1 MEQPALL
8 SIVRT
13 DATYRFRLDLPDG
26 PVAGGQEYSVDL
38 SVDARE
44 RLRRALQSA
53 SQSMQGLVS
62 TAQSLQASGSLDL
75 KRQTTKLGAVND
87 ALLSLGRYLF
97 DAILPIPLQ
106 EALRRLDTAL
116 LLSTNTPDI
125 PWEIMFDTSTKPG
138 RYLSQAT
145 SVGRITH
152 SSREREMF
160 QRPPLP
166 DRPTRKLGK
175 RDTQGL
181 SVLFLVNPT
190 GERPGAE
197 EEIAT
202 LCTSL
207 PEAVSRII
215 LYRQQANQL
224 EMRMRISA
232 EAPHVLHYAGPLP
245 LSIGIGGM
253 SEPVL
258 ALAGNSRLDV
268 GAVEQLFQ
276 TLPKR
281 PLVLLSY
288 HDDERHL
295 RAGSSSLSQQERD
308 EATERLAAN
317 LLAAGAGAVMAMRW
331 PVSTVRTREFV
342 ALFYQDV
349 SDGVTLGE
357 ALRRARVSMAQHY
370 IDDTAWMSFVLY
382 GDPTQRLIASSLS
395 MRERPL
401 EPHYDAFDDSH
412 IMAPILPS
420 ANTPDRRF
428 LRAVLELALGE
439 ARRMHKD
446 YLGTPHLFIAL
457 TKLDGGCTQDALRS
471 LGFSPKQVRDVIR
484 LALGSGK
491 ANIDTPI
498 LPTRRCKEILQTAER
513 NALTAGSLMVDERAI
528 AQAVLSEGDGVT
540 HELLTKLGI
549 NPAQLIELIMQ
560 SSAHALLE
568 LVPSAGTSPEVVPE
582 ELPGAL
588 GPDGPTKGN
597 NSVLE
602 RLGRDLTKQAS
613 NRQLTPLIGR
623 DKEIRLLMQ
632 TLMLK
637 DRNNPILIG
646 DSGVG
651 KTTIV
656 GGLAQRIVDGKV
668 PPELRGKRLI
678 ELSASSLVAGTKYR
692 GEFEERLLKVLEEA
706 EGNGDIILFIDE
718 MHLLI
723 GTGRAADGSI
733 DAAGILKP
741 ALAGGRLRCIGATT
755 PQEYRTIEKD
765 AAMERRL
772 RPIMIE
778 EASAEEALEILK
790 GMRTLYEQHHHA
802 KITDEAL
809 NAAVHLSVQYLP
821 NLRLPDKACSVL
833 DEACSQARIFWM
845 ENNETREPLDETS
858 ETDEDEENEIE
869 PVITAPMIA
878 EMISYRTGIPVR
890 APGREERDRLLS
902 LESRLKSRV
911 IGQDE
916 AISRVAQA
924 IQVARAGLKP
934 HNRPAGV
941 FMFLG
946 PTGVGKTELARAL
959 AAEVFGS
966 DEHLIRVDMS
976 EYMEKH
982 AVSRMIGAP
991 PGYVGYDQEG
1001 QLTGKL
1007 RRRPHCVVLLDELE
1021 KAHPEVFDLFLQ
1033 VFDAGRLTDAQG
1045 HTVDAQHAIWIMTS
1059 NVGTDM
1065 LGRSMPS
1072 GFRANI
1078 KETGEAMQR
1087 DRLMDRL
1094 RETFRPEFLNRIDDV
1109 VIFHPLDQLQARAIT
1124 GLQLNELAGRLLE
1137 QGLIL
1142 HADDSAVD
1150 LLCKEGFSQ
1159 TQGARPLRRAIEKLL
1174 TVPLSLRILLANI
1187 PQNGEV
1193 HVKAVDGKLLIDI
1206 REPEL
1211 PASPLPMVEE
1221 KMAVDAEISTM

>member
-8 SIVRT
+8 NIIRT
-13 DATYRFRLDLPDG
+13 DNSYRFRLDLPDS
-26 PVAGGQEYSVDL
+26 PAPAGQEYSTDL
-38 SVDARE
+38 NIETRE

-53 SQSMQGLVS
+53 SQSMQTL
-62 TAQSLQASGSLDL
+62 AAADI
-75 KRQTTKLGAVND
+75 KRHATKLSAVND
-87 ALLSLGRYLF
+87 ALLTLGRFLF
-97 DAILPIPLQ
+97 DVMLPAPLQ
-106 EALRRLDTAL
+106 EALRRLDAPLILT
-116 LLSTNTPDI
+116 TNTPDI
-125 PWEIMFDTSTKPG
+125 PWELMYDQGARAGHYFCQ
-138 RYLSQAT
+138 LT
-145 SVGRITH
+145 SVGRLIHPHRDRDSHT
-152 SSREREMF
+152 RNAFPE
-160 QRPPLP
+160 
-166 DRPTRKLGK
+166 RPTRKLG
-175 RDTQGL
+175 RREAQGL
-181 SVLFLVNPT
+181 AILFLVNPT
-190 GERPGAE
+190 GERPSAE
-197 EEIAT
+197 EEVAA
-202 LCTSL
+202 LCTNL
-207 PEAVSRII
+207 PESVSRVI

-232 EAPHVLHYAGPLP
+232 EAPHVVHYAGPVP
-245 LSIGIGGM
+245 LVNAAG
-253 SEPVL
+253 EPSL
-258 ALAGNSRLDV
+258 ALAGNSRLDSS
-268 GAVEQLFQ
+268 AAEQLLQ
-276 TLPKR
+276 SLPRR
-281 PLVLLSY
+281 PLVFISC
-288 HDDERHL
+288 HEHH
-295 RAGSSSLSQQERD
+295 RAPINGSTQQERD
-308 EATERLAAN
+308 ENMERLAAN
-317 LLAAGAGAVMAMRW
+317 LLNSGAGAVVAMRW
-331 PVSTVRTREFV
+331 PVNPQRAREF
-342 ALFYQDV
+342 ASFFYQDAA
-349 SDGVTLGE
+349 DGVTLGE
-357 ALRRARVSMAQHY
+357 AMRRSRVAMAQHY
-370 IDDTAWMSFVLY
+370 IDDPSWMAFTLY
-382 GDPTQRLIASSLS
+382 GDPLLRLVSSSLS
-395 MRERPL
+395 TKERPI
-401 EPHYDAFDDSH
+401 EPGLDSFDDSH
-412 IMAPILPS
+412 IMAPILQS
-420 ANTPDRRF
+420 SNTPDRRF
-428 LRAVLELALGE
+428 LRVVLEIALGE
-439 ARRMHKD
+439 ARNMHKD

-457 TKLDGGCTQDALRS
+457 TKLDGGCTQDALRC
-471 LGFSPKQVRDVIR
+471 LGFAPKQVRDVIR

-491 ANIDTPI
+491 ATSDTPI

-513 NALTAGSLMVDERAI
+513 NALSMGSPIVDERAI

-549 NPAQLIELIMQ
+549 NPSQLMDLITA
-560 SSAHALLE
+560 SNARALLE
-568 LVPSAGTSPEVVPE
+568 LVPSASANPEVVQE
-582 ELPGAL
+582 ELPGAIGIG
-588 GPDGPTKGN
+588 GPDGAAKGG
-597 NSVLE
+597 SVLE
-602 RLGRDLTKQAS
+602 RLGRDLTRQAS
-613 NRQLTPLIGR
+613 NKQLTPLIGR
-623 DKEIRLLMQ
+623 EKEIRLLMQ

-706 EGNGDIILFIDE
+706 ESSGNVILFIDE

-755 PQEYRTIEKD
+755 PQEYRAIEKD

-772 RPIMIE
+772 RPVIIE
-778 EASAEEALEILK
+778 EPTPEEALAILT
-790 GMRTLYEQHHHA
+790 GMRDLYEQHHHA
-802 KITDEAL
+802 TISDEAL
-809 NAAVHLSVQYLP
+809 QAAVQLSVQYLP

-833 DEACSQARIFWM
+833 DEACSQARVFSI
-845 ENNETREPLDETS
+845 EQDDQE
-858 ETDEDEENEIE
+858 EDDQEEVVTT
-869 PVITAPMIA
+869 PVITPAMIA
-878 EMISYRTGIPVR
+878 EVISYRTGIPVH

-902 LESRLKSRV
+902 LEKRLKARV

-916 AISRVAQA
+916 AISRVTQA

-934 HNRPAGV
+934 RNRPAGV

-966 DEHLIRVDMS
+966 EEHLIRVDMS

-1059 NVGTDM
+1059 NVGTEM

-1072 GFRANI
+1072 GFRANL
-1078 KETGEAMQR
+1078 KETGQEMQR
-1087 DRLMDRL
+1087 ERLMERL
-1094 RETFRPEFLNRIDDV
+1094 RQTFRPEFLNRIDDV
-1109 VIFHPLDQLQARAIT
+1109 VIFHPLDREQAKAIT
-1124 GLQLNELAGRLLE
+1124 RLQMNELAARLLD

-1142 HADDSAVD
+1142 QADDSAID
-1150 LLCKEGFSQ
+1150 LLCREGFSQ
-1159 TQGARPLRRAIEKLL
+1159 TQGARPLRRVIEKML
-1174 TVPLSLRILLANI
+1174 TVPLSLRILLADL
-1187 PQNGEV
+1187 PQSGEV
-1193 HVKAVDGKLLIDI
+1193 HVSAVNGKLDI
-1206 REPEL
+1206 SIHSPIALHKRDSGEL
-1211 PASPLPMVEE
+1211 EE
-1221 KMAVDAEISTM
+1221 TQDAEVSAT

>member
-8 SIVRT
+8 SIIRT
-13 DATYRFRLDLPDG
+13 DTNYRFRLDLPDG
-26 PVAGGQEYSVDL
+26 PVGQEYSTDL
-38 SVDARE
+38 NHENRD
-44 RLRRALQSA
+44 RLRR
-53 SQSMQGLVS
+53 
-62 TAQSLQASGSLDL
+62 TLQAIGMTGQLGDTR
-75 KRQTTKLGAVND
+75 RQLTKAGPT
-87 ALLSLGRYLF
+87 S
-97 DAILPIPLQ
+97 DAILTLGRFLFDSLLPAPLQ
-106 EALRRLDTAL
+106 ETVRRLDSAL
-116 LLSTNTPDI
+116 LISTNTPDI
-125 PWEIMFDTSTKPG
+125 PWELMFDNSSKTRRFLCQGLSIGRVLLQDREASAHTSNLDRVARSKATK
-138 RYLSQAT
+138 
-145 SVGRITH
+145 
-152 SSREREMF
+152 RE
-160 QRPPLP
+160 
-166 DRPTRKLGK
+166 
-175 RDTQGL
+175 TQGL

-197 EEIAT
+197 EEVAS

-207 PEAVSRII
+207 PESVTRII

-224 EMRMRISA
+224 EMRVRMSTD
-232 EAPHVLHYAGPLP
+232 APHVLHYAGPIP
-245 LSIGIGGM
+245 TPTSNN
-253 SEPVL
+253 EAAL
-258 ALAGNSRLDV
+258 ALAGNSHLDNI
-268 GAVEQLFQ
+268 AFEQLFQ
-276 TLPKR
+276 GLPKH
-281 PLVLLSY
+281 PLVFLSY
-288 HDDERHL
+288 HEDDRPARSTTNL
-295 RAGSSSLSQQERD
+295 LPSIQERD
-308 EATERLAAN
+308 EQMERLAGSI
-317 LLAAGAGAVMAMRW
+317 LTAGAGSVIIQRW
-331 PVSTVRTREFV
+331 PITPARAREFMT
-342 ALFYQDV
+342 LFYQDIA
-349 SDGVTLGE
+349 DGVALGE
-357 ALRRARVSMAQHY
+357 ALRRARLAMAQHY
-370 IDDTAWMSFVLY
+370 LDDTSCLSFVLY
-382 GDPTQRLIASSLS
+382 GDPTQRLIVSSLS
-395 MRERPL
+395 NKERQFEHIDP
-401 EPHYDAFDDSH
+401 FDDNQLMSPLLSSTN
-412 IMAPILPS
+412 A
-420 ANTPDRRF
+420 PDRRF
-428 LRAVLELALGE
+428 MKAVLEFALGE

-457 TKLDGGCTQDALRS
+457 TKLDGGCTQDALRN
-471 LGFSPKQVRDVIR
+471 LGFSSKQVRDVIR

-491 ANIDTPI
+491 ATSDTPI

-513 NALTAGSLMVDERAI
+513 NAVNAGSTSVDERAI

-549 NPAQLIELIMQ
+549 NPNQLTEMILT
-560 SSAHALLE
+560 SNAHALLE
-568 LVPSAGTSPEVVPE
+568 LVPSATTSPEAVPDDIS
-582 ELPGAL
+582 
-588 GPDGPTKGN
+588 GPINPDIVSKGN
-597 NSVLE
+597 NSALE
-602 RLGRDLTKQAS
+602 KLGRDLTKQAS
-613 NRQLTPLIGR
+613 NKQLTPLIGR
-623 DKEIRLLMQ
+623 EKEIRQLMQ

-656 GGLAQRIVDGKV
+656 AGLAQRIVEGKV
-668 PPELRGKRLI
+668 PPELRGKRVI

-706 EGNGDIILFIDE
+706 ETSGNVILFIDE

-755 PQEYRTIEKD
+755 PQEFRLIEKD

-778 EASAEEALEILK
+778 EPSQEDALVILQ
-790 GMRTLYEQHHHA
+790 GMRDLYEEHHHA
-802 KITDEAL
+802 KIMDEAL
-809 NAAVHLSVQYLP
+809 QAAVHLSVQYLP

-833 DEACSQARIFWM
+833 DEACSQARVFSI
-845 ENNETREPLDETS
+845 EDESQEQDDLDEIGAS
-858 ETDEDEENEIE
+858 
-869 PVITAPMIA
+869 PVITAGMIA
-878 EMISYRTGIPVR
+878 EVVSARTGIPVR

-902 LESRLKSRV
+902 LDARLKSRV
-911 IGQDE
+911 IGQNE
-916 AISRVAQA
+916 AITRVAQA
-924 IQVARAGLKP
+924 IQVSRAGLKP

-966 DEHLIRVDMS
+966 DDHLIRVDMS

-982 AVSRMIGAP
+982 SISRMIGAP

-1007 RRRPHCVVLLDELE
+1007 RRRPHSVVLLDELE

-1045 HTVDAQHAIWIMTS
+1045 HTIDAQHAIWIMTS
-1059 NVGTDM
+1059 NVGTEM

-1072 GFRANI
+1072 GFRASI
-1078 KETGEAMQR
+1078 KGVEEEMQR

-1094 RETFRPEFLNRIDDV
+1094 RQTFRPEFLNRIDDV
-1109 VIFHPLDQLQARAIT
+1109 VIFHPLTHDQTHEITRLQI
-1124 GLQLNELAGRLLE
+1124 NDLASRLLE

-1142 HADDSAVD
+1142 HTDESAID

-1159 TQGARPLRRAIEKLL
+1159 TQGARPLRRIIERLL

-1193 HVKAVDGKLLIDI
+1193 HVSAIDGKLQIDI
-1206 REPEL
+1206 REPAAPENVVV
-1211 PASPLPMVEE
+1211 PE
-1221 KMAVDAEISTM
+1221 DIEIEAR

>member
-1 MEQPALL
+1 MEQPTVLHIL
-8 SIVRT
+8 RT
-13 DATYRFRLDLPDG
+13 ETAFRFRLDLPDG
-26 PVAGGQEYSVDL
+26 PTGQEHSTELTVE
-38 SVDARE
+38 VRE
-44 RLRRALQSA
+44 RLRRLLQSA
-53 SQSMQGLVS
+53 TQFMQTLAW
-62 TAQSLQASGSLDL
+62 TEM
-75 KRQTTKLGAVND
+75 KRQTMKLGAVND
-87 ALLSLGRYLF
+87 TLLTLGRFLF
-97 DAILPIPLQ
+97 ETLLPAPLQ
-106 EALRRLDTAL
+106 ETVRRIDTGL
-116 LLSTNTPDI
+116 ILVENTPEI
-125 PWEIMFDTSTKPG
+125 PWELMFDANAKPG
-138 RYLSQAT
+138 RYLCQSL
-145 SVGRITH
+145 SVGRLMH
-152 SSREREMF
+152 SSRDIQR
-160 QRPPLP
+160 RPPLP
-166 DRPTRKLGK
+166 DRSARKLG
-175 RDTQGL
+175 RRETQGL
-181 SVLFLVNPT
+181 SILFLVNPT

-197 EEIAT
+197 EEIAA
-202 LCTSL
+202 LCTTL
-207 PEAVSRII
+207 PEPITRII

-232 EAPHVLHYAGPLP
+232 DTPQVLHYAGPLP
-245 LSIGIGGM
+245 LSTGTG
-253 SEPVL
+253 EPIL
-258 ALAGNSRLDV
+258 ALAGNSRLDG

-276 TLPKR
+276 ALPKR
-281 PLVLLSY
+281 PLVFLSY
-288 HDDERHL
+288 HEDERQT
-295 RAGSSSLSQQERD
+295 RNGNAASSQQERD
-308 EATERLAAN
+308 ETLERLVTS
-317 LLAAGAGAVMAMRW
+317 LLVAGAGAVIGTRW
-331 PVSTVRTREFV
+331 PVNTQRAREV
-342 ALFYQDV
+342 ASLFYQEV
-349 SDGVTLGE
+349 ADGVALGE
-357 ALRRARVSMAQHY
+357 ALRRTRSALAQHRP
-370 IDDTAWMSFVLY
+370 DDTSWMSYVLY
-382 GDPTQRLIASSLS
+382 GDPLQRLVSGSLS
-395 MRERPL
+395 AKERPT
-401 EPHYDAFDDSH
+401 EPRFDLFDDSH
-412 IMAPILPS
+412 IMPPQHSSNA
-420 ANTPDRRF
+420 PDRRF
-428 LRAVLELALGE
+428 LRSVLEIALAE

-471 LGFSPKQVRDVIR
+471 LGFSPRQVRDVIR

-491 ANIDTPI
+491 ATSETPI

-513 NALTAGSLMVDERAI
+513 NAINAGSAAIDERAI
-528 AQAVLSEGDGVT
+528 AQSVLSEGDGVT
-540 HELLTKLGI
+540 YELLTKLGI
-549 NPAQLIELIMQ
+549 NPSQLIELIMA
-560 SSAHALLE
+560 STARALLE
-568 LVPSAGTSPEVVPE
+568 LVPSATANPDATPAEISGLVSPE
-582 ELPGAL
+582 G
-588 GPDGPTKGN
+588 GSKSS

-613 NRQLTPLIGR
+613 TGQLTPLIGR

-692 GEFEERLLKVLEEA
+692 GEFEERLLKVMEEA
-706 EGNGDIILFIDE
+706 EGSGNIILFIDE

-755 PQEYRTIEKD
+755 PQEYRLIEKD

-778 EASAEEALEILK
+778 EPSTDEALEILR
-790 GMRTLYEQHHHA
+790 GMRELYEQHHHTT
-802 KITDEAL
+802 ITDDAL
-809 NAAVHLSVQYLP
+809 QAAVHLSVQYLP

-833 DEACSQARIFWM
+833 DEACSQARVFSI
-845 ENNETREPLDETS
+845 EQADQS
-858 ETDEDEENEIE
+858 EFGNVGEA

-878 EMISYRTGIPVR
+878 DVISQRTGIPVR

-902 LESRLKSRV
+902 LDARLRQRV

-934 HNRPAGV
+934 RHRPVGV
-941 FMFLG
+941 FIFLG

-991 PGYVGYDQEG
+991 PGYIGHDQEG

-1059 NVGTDM
+1059 NVGTEM

-1072 GFRANI
+1072 GFRASI
-1078 KETGEAMQR
+1078 KGTAEEMQR
-1087 DRLMDRL
+1087 DRLLERL
-1094 RETFRPEFLNRIDDV
+1094 RQTFRPEFLNRVDEV
-1109 VIFHPLDQLQARAIT
+1109 VIFHPLEPAQARAIT
-1124 GLQLNELAGRLLE
+1124 RLQMNELAARLLE
-1137 QGLIL
+1137 QGLTL
-1142 HADDSAVD
+1142 RADDSGID

-1159 TQGARPLRRAIEKLL
+1159 TQGARPLRRVIERLL
-1174 TVPLSLRILLANI
+1174 TVPLSLRILLGNI
-1187 PQNGEV
+1187 PPNGEV
-1193 HVKAVDGKLLIDI
+1193 HVSAVDGKLEIDI
-1206 REPEL
+1206 RETT
-1211 PASPLPMVEE
+1211 AKVE
-1221 KMAVDAEISTM
+1221 VNAEVEA